1 VVSPE
6 QEMGRRLDPGVTL
19 TGGSIQHKV
28 LKLFHAMYSK
38 SKFLPFS
45 ITVSLMVLS
54 LLLLPCCEGQIN
66 DQSTDLYRQEA
77 ISSDN
82 VVIAAVGDVMLSR
95 QVGESIRITGD
106 PRAPFLKT
114 ALILRKA
121 DIAFC
126 NLESPFHGEGS
137 PIEGEMVF
145 GADPVTIEGLKYA
158 GFDVV
163 SLANNHFGDQGWVG
177 MYFTLAH
184 LDENGIEYIGAG
196 KSESQARE
204 PKIIERNRVK
214 FALLGYS
221 DIQSAIRKGYA
232 ATITRPG
239 FAVLTK
245 DNLIRD
251 IQIAK
256 KQAHIVI
263 VSIHW
268 GTEYEELPTE
278 RQKAF
283 AYLAIDSGALL
294 VIGHHPHI
302 VQPSERYKDGYIFY
316 SLGNFVFD
324 QIWSE
329 NTRKGLIAKI
339 IFEGE
344 NITEV
349 ETMKVTI
356 NDFYQPCLDDW
367 E

>member
-1 VVSPE
+1 
-6 QEMGRRLDPGVTL
+6 
-19 TGGSIQHKV
+19 
-28 LKLFHAMYSK
+28 
-38 SKFLPFS
+38 
-45 ITVSLMVLS
+45 
-54 LLLLPCCEGQIN
+54 
-66 DQSTDLYRQEA
+66 
-77 ISSDN
+77 
-82 VVIAAVGDVMLSR
+82 
-95 QVGESIRITGD
+95 
-106 PRAPFLKT
+106 
-114 ALILRKA
+114 
-121 DIAFC
+121 
-126 NLESPFHGEGS
+126 
-137 PIEGEMVF
+137 MVF

-163 SLANNHFGDQGWVG
+163 SLANNHFGDQGLAG
-177 MYFTLAH
+177 MYFTFSH

-204 PKIIERNRVK
+204 PKIIERHGVK
-214 FALLGYS
+214 FAFLGYN
-221 DIQSAIRKGYA
+221 DIESAIRKGYA
-232 ATITRPG
+232 ATSEKPG

-245 DNLIRD
+245 DNLIQD
-251 IQIAK
+251 IQRAK

-268 GTEYEELPTE
+268 GTEYEELPTK
-278 RQKAF
+278 RQKEL

-324 QIWSE
+324 QMWLE

-339 IFEGE
+339 FFEGGK
-344 NITEV
+344 IKEV